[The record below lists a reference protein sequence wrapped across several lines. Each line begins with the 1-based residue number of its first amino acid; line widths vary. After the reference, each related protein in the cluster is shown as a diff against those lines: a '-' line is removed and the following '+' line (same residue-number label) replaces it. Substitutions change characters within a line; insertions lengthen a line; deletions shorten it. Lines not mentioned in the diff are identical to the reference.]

1 MNDKIPTKTI
11 PTIPVI
17 EWEKIVKESESAHK
31 ILTSS
36 DFTFLRDYLHKAK
49 DSIVMLFA
57 TNAIKDLVETE
68 TNSQTGYS
76 KSIKTTKEE
85 QMNEMAGVIKFID
98 KLFCDLDEL
107 SRQKDKYL
115 ELADKKEVNILVDKE
130 DAK

>member
-17 EWEKIVKESESAHK
+17 EWEKIVKESESANK

-57 TNAIKDLVETE
+57 TNAIKDLVEYVTVVFRWYE
-68 TNSQTGYS
+68 HTN
-76 KSIKTTKEE
+76 KT
-85 QMNEMAGVIKFID
+85 A
-98 KLFCDLDEL
+98 
-107 SRQKDKYL
+107 
-115 ELADKKEVNILVDKE
+115 
-130 DAK
+130 

>member
-17 EWEKIVKESESAHK
+17 EWEKIVKESESANK

-49 DSIVMLFA
+49 DSIIQLFA
-57 TNAIKDLVETE
+57 TNSIKDLVETE

-98 KLFCDLDEL
+98 KLFRDLDEL